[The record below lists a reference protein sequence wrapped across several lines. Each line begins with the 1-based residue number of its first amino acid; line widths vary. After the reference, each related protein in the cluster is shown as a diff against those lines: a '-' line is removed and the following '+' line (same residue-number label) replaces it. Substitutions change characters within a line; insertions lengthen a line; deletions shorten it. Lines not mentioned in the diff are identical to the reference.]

1 MNHQALKQKPLLP
14 AVLRLPLR
22 FTPAGLHNRVF
33 ITAINRLFKQE
44 LMADELD
51 FLQNKVVALH
61 VTDAG
66 LQIRFTLKAQQI
78 KSCHPDCHADL
89 SISGTVY
96 DFLLLMSRREDP
108 DTLFFNRRLKLAG
121 DTELGLYVKNFL
133 DAMDMTERW
142 SMINKL
148 SDRASRIAEKI
159 G

>member
-1 MNHQALKQKPLLP
+1 MTQVLKKSPLLP
-14 AVLRLPLR
+14 AILRLPLGI
-22 FTPAGLHNRVF
+22 TPAALHNRVF
-33 ITAINRLFKQE
+33 VAAINRLFKQE
-44 LMADELD
+44 LLDDELD
-51 FLQNKVVALH
+51 FLQDKVVVIQ

-66 LQIRFTLKAQQI
+66 LQLRFTLKGQQI
-78 KSCHPDCHADL
+78 KSCHPECSTDL

-96 DFLLLMSRREDP
+96 DFLLLVSRREDP
-108 DTLFFNRRLKLAG
+108 DTLFFNRRLKLGG

-148 SDRASRIAEKI
+148 SDRASRMAEKI